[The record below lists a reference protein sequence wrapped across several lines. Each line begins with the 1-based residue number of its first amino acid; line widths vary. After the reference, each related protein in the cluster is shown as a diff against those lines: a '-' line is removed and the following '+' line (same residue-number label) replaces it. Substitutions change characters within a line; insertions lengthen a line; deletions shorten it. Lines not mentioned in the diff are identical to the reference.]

1 MSLGSSLCARINSL
15 WGNEQ
20 AYNWE
25 AAKTLLLLNLAS
37 KSSFGLY
44 YGDELGMLNN
54 IDIKSWDENSINRAN
69 EEKRFYESKKISFD
83 KYSKAKRML
92 SSDNANNV
100 LKWDNDKKIYEYP
113 LLNSLNSDKNNVEN
127 ELSNKMSPLQFLLN
141 MNSFFELEGFN
152 KDYDFINIKIKS
164 NLNKNIFI
172 ITLDKHV
179 DPKMQVIFVINLAN
193 KNNSLLFIKNKL
205 QVVQSSYFNKIY
217 TEIPKN

>member
-1 MSLGSSLCARINSL
+1 
-15 WGNEQ
+15 
-20 AYNWE
+20 
-25 AAKTLLLLNLAS
+25 
-37 KSSFGLY
+37 
-44 YGDELGMLNN
+44 
-54 IDIKSWDENSINRAN
+54 
-69 EEKRFYESKKISFD
+69 
-83 KYSKAKRML
+83 
-92 SSDNANNV
+92 
-100 LKWDNDKKIYEYP
+100 

-141 MNSFFELEGFN
+141 MNSFFELEGFKN
-152 KDYDFINIKIKS
+152 DYDFINIKIKS

-217 TEIPKN
+217 TEIPKKLSPFESIVFIKK